1 MRGSLE
7 NLSLHGNTILI
18 TGSSRGIGAATAN
31 LAKSY
36 GAHVILHGKTD
47 SQNLR
52 NLASKL
58 NSNYIYCDVTDEK
71 AVIRELSRL
80 GTIDIL
86 VNNAGINP
94 SKTFMELTNDDW
106 RQIFETNLL
115 GIVNFSRAV
124 IPQMIERK
132 HGKIINIAS
141 IKGYNYIVGKPA
153 YAASK
158 AAVIRLTSSM
168 AEELSSYGILV
179 NAVAPGFTETEMTRA
194 TMSTKIQEQIRR
206 IPLGRMASPEEIAET
221 VLFLASDKTNYIT
234 GQTIV
239 VDGGY
244 SLGKK

>member
-18 TGSSRGIGAATAN
+18 TGSSRGIGAATAR
-31 LAKSY
+31 LAKLY

-52 NLASKL
+52 DLASEL
-58 NSNYIYCDVTDEK
+58 NFNYIYCDAVDEK
-71 AVIRELSRL
+71 AVVREVGKL
-80 GTIDIL
+80 GNIDVL

-106 RQIFETNLL
+106 RRIFETNLL

-124 IPQMIERK
+124 LPQMIERK
-132 HGKIINIAS
+132 HSKIINIAS
-141 IKGYNYIVGKPA
+141 IKGYNHIAGKPA
-153 YAASK
+153 YASSK

-168 AEELSSYGILV
+168 AKEFAPYGILV
-179 NAVAPGFTETEMTRA
+179 NAVAPGFTETEMTKGTWSREIEKQV
-194 TMSTKIQEQIRR
+194 SH
-206 IPLGRMASPEEIAET
+206 IPLGRMAKPGEIAEA
-221 VLFLASDKTNYIT
+221 VLFLASSRASYIT

-244 SLGKK
+244 SLR